1 MLWAAEGVRRRLGRI
16 LKTGSQVRVS
26 RETVCGKAVDGRQ
39 FQVCCGEDKF
49 CDWIESGV
57 EVLMALDARIRA

>member
-1 MLWAAEGVRRRLGRI
+1 M
-16 LKTGSQVRVS
+16 
-26 RETVCGKAVDGRQ
+26 CGKAMDGRQ

-57 EVLMALDARIRA
+57 EVLMALDARIRV